1 MNILWLAFEGTWHV
15 LLAGLL
21 LGAGLPAAFALG
33 VRSLSM
39 GTSDAPGRKPT
50 LLGKVVAGVCF
61 AVVLLAIL
69 AGISTIVAHGLGVQ
83 LSFDGVIPVFTSR

>member
-15 LLAGLL
+15 LLAGLI
-21 LGAGLPAAFALG
+21 LGTGLPTLFALG

-39 GTSDAPGRKPT
+39 GTGDDPNRKPT
-50 LLGKVVAGVCF
+50 LLGKVIAGLCF
-61 AVVLLAIL
+61 AVVLLAVL
-69 AGISTIVAHGLGVQ
+69 AGIATIVAHGLGVQ